1 MCKLLLLAF
10 VGLAASASV
19 HQKTEEDA
27 KEDRQAYAINYCAN
41 YMWPAGNYPYPTDCR
56 KYISCANGV
65 TNVMPCPATTVYNPN
80 LRVCDNP
87 QNVPTCNYNAPA
99 NVNPIYLNNYCTA
112 NGYGNGMYFHPY
124 DCSSYINCNYGV
136 TTVSGCP
143 AGSVWDSVSRQCV
156 GWNNG
161 VVRPNNMPWC
171 NQYVFN
177 APVQGN
183 YQPGYYNNFC
193 SLNGRVNGVYP
204 DPYNCYGYIQCNYGQ
219 ALHQQCPAGLS
230 FDSNL
235 LVCDDQR
242 YNNCNGVVGK

>member
-41 YMWPAGNYPYPTDCR
+41 YMWPTGNYPYPTDCR

-136 TTVSGCP
+136 TTVSGCRP
-143 AGSVWDSVSRQCV
+143 APCGTLSAGSVSGGTMASSDLTTCH
-156 GWNNG
+156 G
-161 VVRPNNMPWC
+161 VTSTSSTPQFKETT
-171 NQYVFN
+171 NQVITTTS
-177 APVQGN
+177 AHLTAV
-183 YQPGYYNNFC
+183 
-193 SLNGRVNGVYP
+193 
-204 DPYNCYGYIQCNYGQ
+204 
-219 ALHQQCPAGLS
+219 
-230 FDSNL
+230 
-235 LVCDDQR
+235 
-242 YNNCNGVVGK
+242 